1 MIHDVWGVAHPDVAP
16 DRVLGSSVHTPH
28 DAPGP
33 PDWASVVGSLGSHGS
48 TRDHHAWLAGGT
60 RRGTGPAGV
69 GHVVGPDRDV
79 HGSTRAPME
88 HLGPLLLL
96 LGEGAVRVCGSWSQH
111 GCIGRGSP
119 ALLVEVVVG
128 GPI

>member
-33 PDWASVVGSLGSHGS
+33 PDRASVVGSLGSHGA
-48 TRDHHAWLAGGT
+48 TRARDHHAWLART

-69 GHVVGPDRDV
+69 GHVVADGDI
-79 HGSTRAPME
+79 HGSTPTMK
-88 HLGPLLLL
+88 HLRPLLLL
-96 LGEGAVRVCGSWSQH
+96 LGEGAIRVRGSSQH
-111 GCIGRGSP
+111 GCVGRGSP
-119 ALLVEVVVG
+119 ALVEVVVG